1 MKLKTETGEMLVLDD
16 EAQTWVA
23 ESAESDTSITVSE
36 AEELLEKGEL
46 EMVAEDS
53 EISADEAES
62 LDEAEAPKATK
73 LSKKKKSEDG
83 SGEVEVFE
91 GEEEEDGDEAD
102 EDEEDEVEE
111 DSKATVKKEEVE
123 LVVDVTEDVDAL
135 FDGQELTE
143 DFKKRTTL
151 VFETAVKAKVKENLA
166 AIEESMEAKLAEQTE
181 AMLGELT
188 AKLDGYLDYMVQEWV
203 EDNKVAVENG
213 LKNEILEGFVG
224 GLQTLFAEHYIEIP
238 EEKYNVVDEQAKEI
252 EGLKEQLDAEMSKN
266 IEVKTAL
273 AEMTAEKIFSDV
285 VEGLT
290 MTQTE
295 KLKTLAEG
303 VEFESAETYA
313 EKLNTLKETYF
324 PSEAEKE
331 EVIAESTKEE
341 ATATG
346 EDAPALTD
354 SMSRYVSSLSNSR
367 EKSIFGA

>member
-1 MKLKTETGEMLVLDD
+1 MLVLDD

-62 LDEAEAPKATK
+62 LDEAESPKTK
-73 LSKKKKSEDG
+73 QLTKKKKSEDG

-91 GEEEEDGDEAD
+91 GEEEDGDEAD

-252 EGLKEQLDAEMSKN
+252 EGLKEQLDTEMTKN

-303 VEFESAETYA
+303 VEFETAETYA

-331 EVIAESTKEE
+331 EVIAESAKEE

-346 EDAPALTD
+346 EEPNLTD

>member
-1 MKLKTETGEMLVLDD
+1 MKLKKETGEMLVLDD

-23 ESAESDTSITVSE
+23 ESVESDTSITVSE

-62 LDEAEAPKATK
+62 LDEAEAPKAK
-73 LSKKKKSEDG
+73 ALSKKKKSEEG
-83 SGEVEVFE
+83 SGNVEVFE
-91 GEEEEDGDEAD
+91 GEEEDGDEAD

-123 LVVDVTEDVDAL
+123 LVVDVTEDVNAL

-143 DFKKRTTL
+143 DFKQRTTL

-252 EGLKEQLDAEMSKN
+252 EGLKEQLDTEMTKN

-273 AEMTAEKIFSDV
+273 AEMTAEKIFGDV

-303 VEFESAETYA
+303 VEFENAETYA

-331 EVIAESTKEE
+331 EVIAESTEDT
-341 ATATG
+341 ATAAG
-346 EDAPALTD
+346 EEVKLDDT
-354 SMSRYVSSLSNSR
+354 MSRYVSSLSNSR